1 MERRLTQKQQAFVAA
16 YDGNGVESA
25 KAAGYKGGY
34 QTLGVTACRLL
45 KDDRIT
51 RAIQARE
58 KERMEPVIMNRQERQ
73 SFWSGIML
81 DEDASLRDRLRA
93 SELLG
98 KSEGDFLERHEV
110 KHTGIGERITRAME
124 RLKIA
129 QAEEAEA
136 GGMN

>member
-58 KERMEPVIMNRQERQ
+58 QKSIQPAILNRRQRQE
-73 SFWSGIML
+73 FWSGIML

-98 KSEGDFLERHEV
+98 RSEGDFLERHEV
-110 KHTGIGERITRAME
+110 NHTGIGERIDRAME
-124 RLKIA
+124 RLRKA
-129 QAEEAEA
+129 QAEE
-136 GGMN
+136 GSSQIM